1 MPKIDFTNPFFSIS
15 AILLFILCV
24 YLGRNMKSNTVP
36 CIMLLTFLAILV
48 GHVIELS
55 VSTSVE
61 ISVKLT
67 VCVIIDEAFTFASFL
82 AFLWMDKIQVETL
95 LKSKGKGKKGGKKE
109 VIIKDDG
116 LDILWRQV

>member
-15 AILLFILCV
+15 AIVLFMLCI

-36 CIMLLTFLAILV
+36 CIMLLGFLAILV

-55 VSTSVE
+55 LAASIVTT
-61 ISVKLT
+61 VKLT
-67 VCVIIDEAFTFASFL
+67 ICVIVDEAFTFASFL
-82 AFLWMDKIQVETL
+82 AFLWADKIQVETL
-95 LKSKGKGKKGGKKE
+95 LKSKSKGKSGGKRE